1 MRIALQL
8 AGALLLLA
16 VTGVC
21 ADQKNKPEHAPKP
34 AAKMPAPPRNPGK
47 TPGGAP
53 KGNPRMNNPINPAQR
68 LMMMTP
74 EQREQVLEKFPPEQ
88 QARMRQQLEKLDNL
102 PPAQK
107 ERI

>member
-47 TPGGAP
+47 APGGAP
-53 KGNPRMNNPINPAQR
+53 KGNG
-68 LMMMTP
+68 
-74 EQREQVLEKFPPEQ
+74 EKGY
-88 QARMRQQLEKLDNL
+88 KL
-102 PPAQK
+102 K
-107 ERI
+107 SIKTKK